1 MRSKTK
7 QMAEQ
12 GGPVPHTEAGLQCT
26 DNGNNWKSLGRSA
39 AATQT
44 DLEGIALSE
53 AKQRKINTA
62 RYHLH
67 VESKKNKYNEPVNI
81 AKGSRLTDTE

>member
-1 MRSKTK
+1 MQRQRQQLEKFS
-7 QMAEQ
+7 
-12 GGPVPHTEAGLQCT
+12 
-26 DNGNNWKSLGRSA
+26 RSA

-53 AKQRKINTA
+53 AEQRKINTVW
-62 RYHLH
+62 YHLH
-67 VESKKNKYNEPVNI
+67 VESIKNKYNEPVNI